1 MAKEGKELE
10 IISEKEVE
18 VRSVHDHLVFKG
30 KLKVAIFLMIK
41 RMEIVIREINVNRG
55 DVLESDDRPD
65 DKEIDTRLKPS
76 IYQKMFDDK
85 RVSNSKSELILD
97 FIYLSFYQIF
107 KGIETMLMKK
117 HT

>member
-41 RMEIVIREINVNRG
+41 RMQIVIR
-55 DVLESDDRPD
+55 
-65 DKEIDTRLKPS
+65 
-76 IYQKMFDDK
+76 
-85 RVSNSKSELILD
+85 
-97 FIYLSFYQIF
+97 
-107 KGIETMLMKK
+107 
-117 HT
+117 